1 MKRGFRGV
9 PRPLLPAMLPVVAV
23 HQSAGQAD
31 QAVTQPSPSE
41 PLPSSSPPPVISV
54 TTKSEPTPVAESTT
68 HSNSLS
74 PEPDNEPIEHTFE
87 QLSSEHQPL
96 SPRQKTEITQSQDPT
111 QPHMA
116 KERTMTVDNLLQ
128 LVPKL
133 IKKVDSL
140 EKELKQTKLTMGKEI
155 LKLVKKVKKM
165 EVVLKRRH
173 VVLTDSEDED
183 AENSSKQRRNLQE
196 ESLDEMVRT
205 KTYTRKVKTGL
216 RRKLDAD
223 EVNTGE
229 GINTGFTDVN
239 TAFEEIKSGDDEVN
253 SGDES
258 IIPSPKKG
266 QREGKAVLEEK
277 SQSKRTKKQ
286 IREEQA
292 SLAEIVRLQAQE
304 EAENARK
311 AELQRQDA
319 LIAKRVQDELELS
332 ETQKNRMAQ
341 VQEAAKYYTEEDWDS
356 VRAKLEANRDPIQRK
371 RERERDRRNRPM
383 TQAEQREYMIKYLK
397 SQGNNW
403 KIGQLKKLKPDELKE
418 EFDKCV
424 EKVEKFIPMNSELEA
439 SKLKRTGINLQAKVF
454 KKQKITDVPDVT
466 KDESV
471 KREEEFKVQQPILR
485 YNIRKSLARK
495 GLQKNKSESARSDT
509 EEDVEAYM
517 DERVD
522 EPSSEEFQMGSI
534 PQGSAPAK
542 IVKWQILK
550 TGKKG
555 AYQIIREDHTDVVY
569 VNFQGLL
576 NDLTRDDLKELYRL
590 MMLKYG
596 DSRPEEE
603 YERVLWGDLK
613 TMFDPP
619 STEDA
624 VWSLTHQ
631 QKVLSW
637 RYFHSC
643 AVHCLTLE
651 AAHIYMLTEVKYP
664 LPSRVCQAM
673 LEKRLIGDR
682 KDEVCYQLLKLIERQ
697 AQQQ

>member
-1 MKRGFRGV
+1 MRRRGC
-9 PRPLLPAMLPVVAV
+9 
-23 HQSAGQAD
+23 
-31 QAVTQPSPSE
+31 
-41 PLPSSSPPPVISV
+41 
-54 TTKSEPTPVAESTT
+54 TK
-68 HSNSLS
+68 N
-74 PEPDNEPIEHTFE
+74 
-87 QLSSEHQPL
+87 
-96 SPRQKTEITQSQDPT
+96 
-111 QPHMA
+111 
-116 KERTMTVDNLLQ
+116 
-128 LVPKL
+128 
-133 IKKVDSL
+133 
-140 EKELKQTKLTMGKEI
+140 
-155 LKLVKKVKKM
+155 
-165 EVVLKRRH
+165 
-173 VVLTDSEDED
+173 
-183 AENSSKQRRNLQE
+183 
-196 ESLDEMVRT
+196 
-205 KTYTRKVKTGL
+205 
-216 RRKLDAD
+216 
-223 EVNTGE
+223 
-229 GINTGFTDVN
+229 
-239 TAFEEIKSGDDEVN
+239 
-253 SGDES
+253 
-258 IIPSPKKG
+258 
-266 QREGKAVLEEK
+266 
-277 SQSKRTKKQ
+277 
-286 IREEQA
+286 
-292 SLAEIVRLQAQE
+292 
-304 EAENARK
+304 
-311 AELQRQDA
+311 
-319 LIAKRVQDELELS
+319 
-332 ETQKNRMAQ
+332 
-341 VQEAAKYYTEEDWDS
+341 
-356 VRAKLEANRDPIQRK
+356 
-371 RERERDRRNRPM
+371 RERDRRNRPM

-439 SKLKRTGINLQAKVF
+439 SKLKRTGINLQAEVF

-555 AYQIIREDHTDVVY
+555 AYQIIREDHTNVVY
-569 VNFQGLL
+569 VNFPGLL

-643 AVHCLTLE
+643 VVHCLTLE
-651 AAHIYMLTEVKYP
+651 GAHIHMLTEVKYQ

-673 LEKRLIGDR
+673 LEKRHIGDR
-682 KDEVCYQLLKLIERQ
+682 KDKV
-697 AQQQ
+697 

>member
-1 MKRGFRGV
+1 MK
-9 PRPLLPAMLPVVAV
+9 
-23 HQSAGQAD
+23 
-31 QAVTQPSPSE
+31 E
-41 PLPSSSPPPVISV
+41 
-54 TTKSEPTPVAESTT
+54 KSEEFETPTQGKTSGEADI
-68 HSNSLS
+68 S
-74 PEPDNEPIEHTFE
+74 PEGLEAAET
-87 QLSSEHQPL
+87 L
-96 SPRQKTEITQSQDPT
+96 
-111 QPHMA
+111 A
-116 KERTMTVDNLLQ
+116 K
-128 LVPKL
+128 
-133 IKKVDSL
+133 
-140 EKELKQTKLTMGKEI
+140 
-155 LKLVKKVKKM
+155 
-165 EVVLKRRH
+165 
-173 VVLTDSEDED
+173 VLT
-183 AENSSKQRRNLQE
+183 Q
-196 ESLDEMVRT
+196 RT

-223 EVNTGE
+223 EVSTGE
-229 GINTGFTDVN
+229 GINTGFIDVN
-239 TAFEEIKSGDDEVN
+239 TAFEEIN

-286 IREEQA
+286 IREKQA
-292 SLAEIVRLQAQE
+292 SLVEIVRLQAQE
-304 EAENARK
+304 DAKNARK
-311 AELQRQDA
+311 AEQQR
-319 LIAKRVQDELELS
+319 EC
-332 ETQKNRMAQ
+332 RMI
-341 VQEAAKYYTEEDWDS
+341 
-356 VRAKLEANRDPIQRK
+356 RAKLEANRDLSSKVLSIDFSSDDFAKKMVELINKKK
-371 RERERDRRNRPM
+371 RLYKEQRERDRRNRPM

-397 SQGNNW
+397 SQDNNW
-403 KIGQLKKLKPDELKE
+403 KMGQLKKLKPNELKE

-424 EKVEKFIPMNSELEA
+424 EKGEKFIPMNLELEA
-439 SKLKRTGINLQAKVF
+439 SKLKRTGINLQAEVF

-466 KDESV
+466 KDEFV
-471 KREEEFKVQQPILR
+471 KRKEEFKVQQLILR
-485 YNIRKSLARK
+485 YNARKSLARK
-495 GLQKNKSESARSDT
+495 GLQKNKSEFARSDT

-643 AVHCLTLE
+643 VVHCLTLE

-673 LEKRLIGDR
+673 IEKKLIGDR
-682 KDEVCYQLLKLIERQ
+682 KDEEAHNEDTQRNLKFTSEDQVRGGLLGIIVNRLKSGSYRVKSGRHS
-697 AQQQ
+697 